1 MVGDLTILKDKI
13 IGNGSFGSVFEG
25 KWKGKRC
32 AAKVLNS
39 LGQEI
44 VTGLPATK
52 GEVQGDTVS
61 RFKRESDFM
70 KKLHHQNIVL
80 YYDTQLYPK
89 CNWPVLV
96 MELMDVSLRKYIDQ
110 NPDLSIDIQISISC
124 DVAAA
129 LEFLH
134 KRNIVHRDLCVDNI
148 LLDCHSTSQTGYPIA
163 KVSDFGLSRV
173 LGDYPSLSHSLT
185 AVGRRGY
192 LPKGDITTQFYSSLD
207 IFMFGAVMT
216 LIANKIPEIKDKTHR
231 KKMFHQID
239 ECHPLKATIR
249 QCLSQKKE
257 DRPIADRL
265 HASLCEIKGNLKLA

>member
-1 MVGDLTILKDKI
+1 M

-25 KWKGKRC
+25 KWKGKQC
-32 AAKVLNS
+32 AAKVLNC

-44 VTGLPATK
+44 VTRLPATK
-52 GEVQGDTVS
+52 GEVQGDAVS

-70 KKLHHQNIVL
+70 KDLEHPNIVL
-80 YYDTQLYPK
+80 YYDTELYPK
-89 CNWPVLV
+89 CHWPVLI

-110 NPDLSIDIQISISC
+110 NPDLSIDIQMSISC

-134 KRNIVHRDLCVDNI
+134 KKNIVHRDLCVDNI
-148 LLDCHSTSQTGYPIA
+148 LLDCHGQTGYPIA
-163 KVSDFGLSRV
+163 KVSDFGLSRM
-173 LGDYPSLSHSLT
+173 LSDCSSLSHSLT

-192 LPKGDITTQFYSSLD
+192 LPNGDITTLLDSSLD

-239 ECHPLKATIR
+239 ERHPLKVIIR

-257 DRPIADRL
+257 NRPIADEL
-265 HASLCEIKGNLKLA
+265 HASLLKIKGNLKLA